1 MVILLL
7 VCITLLVC
15 CCAYLYHRLS
25 QEKNKSVKLDQK
37 KIPEKDLK
45 FLDFTVEMYIK
56 YAKDL
61 DIHSTEQHEFIVKE
75 LERIRK
81 EHLNNEI

>member
-15 CCAYLYHRLS
+15 CCAYLYHKLS
-25 QEKNKSVKLDQK
+25 QEKIKTVKLEQK

-45 FLDFTVEMYIK
+45 FLDFTAEMYIK

-61 DIHSTEQHEFIVKE
+61 DIHSASQHDFIVQE

-81 EHLNNEI
+81 EHLNNEN